1 MINLNLMNSNSI
13 SISKSIDPQNKYPAI
28 INNLI
33 LIWKNEKLSSHL
45 LKYEEE
51 FITKTIELIE
61 QKERELH
68 SSREENIFENDI
80 FVDENLSKE
89 YKNLIELEI
98 QRIKFIIVDYLR
110 IRLKKIE
117 VYLLDIIKKNSTE
130 KLSVN
135 EMRFAVDLINMKAS
149 YFNQSLKKLNL
160 KLNDF
165 INFKFKLP
173 LEEKMKAINDGIL
186 VEEPKFSYVVAKNIS
201 GNNLTFNF
209 KNLCDNFTGEQFVII
224 HDQEVHILPLE
235 LIKDKVES
243 KEMQII

>member
-1 MINLNLMNSNSI
+1 
-13 SISKSIDPQNKYPAI
+13 
-28 INNLI
+28 
-33 LIWKNEKLSSHL
+33 
-45 LKYEEE
+45 
-51 FITKTIELIE
+51 
-61 QKERELH
+61 
-68 SSREENIFENDI
+68 
-80 FVDENLSKE
+80 
-89 YKNLIELEI
+89 
-98 QRIKFIIVDYLR
+98 
-110 IRLKKIE
+110 
-117 VYLLDIIKKNSTE
+117 
-130 KLSVN
+130 
-135 EMRFAVDLINMKAS
+135 MKAS